1 MAKIWIAL
9 AAASV
14 GICAS
19 AANAQEATAPAAG
32 CELHIWPSGP
42 LNSVYS
48 GWFHGGIV
56 NGAVTGRDGYP
67 AVPADPLGP
76 ASQVELLG
84 GAQPHALIGRNSY
97 RLVVHDTPLTSREI
111 RTTPGRLTGTDVA
124 CYAELIV
131 DDVFLQQDVF
141 HGSFLKSSLRYRD
154 FGDGAVAAAT
164 PTRVFGTWVKTG
176 LKLFPPKEGADL
188 AAATDELKK
197 AYVQN
202 LALFAAALNKPAKG
216 KRPS

>member
-9 AAASV
+9 AALSA

-19 AANAQEATAPAAG
+19 AANAQETNAPAAG

-67 AVPADPLGP
+67 EVPADPLGS
-76 ASQVELLG
+76 ASQVSLLA

-97 RLVVHDTPLTSREI
+97 RLVVHDAPLTSRAI
-111 RTTPGRLTGTDVA
+111 RTMPGRLTSTDIP

-154 FGDGAVAAAT
+154 FGDGTAPAAT
-164 PTRVFGTWVKTG
+164 PTRVFGTWVKTE
-176 LKLFPPKEGADL
+176 LKLFPPKQGANL
-188 AAATDELKK
+188 TAASDELKN

-202 LALFAAALNKPAKG
+202 LTLFAAALNKPAKA
-216 KRPS
+216 KRGR